1 MEIWNNAINASHLN
15 KQNLDDICRLDAAD
29 AFGGALPATAGANPP
44 GVLCC
49 SVVGNGIGGVP
60 FGEGVRGILLASPIS
75 WPAMCVLVT
84 RKKDRHQ

>member
-1 MEIWNNAINASHLN
+1 MKTIQNNTSSASHLN
-15 KQNLDDICRLDAAD
+15 KQNLGRLDAAD

-60 FGEGVRGILLASPIS
+60 FGEGVRGILLASPRS
-75 WPAMCVLVT
+75 
-84 RKKDRHQ
+84 